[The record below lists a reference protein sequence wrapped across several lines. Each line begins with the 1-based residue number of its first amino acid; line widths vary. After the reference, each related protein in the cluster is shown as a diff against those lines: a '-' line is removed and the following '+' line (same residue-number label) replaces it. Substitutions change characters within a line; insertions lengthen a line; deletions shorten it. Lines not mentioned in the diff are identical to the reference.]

1 MDGSQSDNTPEAAP
15 KTLRGVD
22 VSSFQGPPGDWKNEA
37 GSIVWASTKVT
48 ELGPGG
54 SHYVNPDAAADWAY
68 FAQAKLARIAYLF
81 AHPSTGPADTVEF
94 FASEMHNLGL
104 NDTDGIMLDLE
115 QTDGLGPGQV
125 SSWAAEVMQRL
136 RKRYN
141 RMPILYTYLSFAEAG
156 NTASLGR
163 YPLWISDPSSPP
175 GKPRVPPP
183 WKDWTIHQYV
193 ASGIIDRDLAK
204 FATVAAME
212 QAFGSEP
219 KPQHGR
225 LGGSIVSGITAVRW
239 DDGVIVIAGVDG
251 LNHVAI
257 RRFEPGHGWGPW
269 WNPSKVKISGPPGLV
284 AWGASAGQLFYAT
297 ESGVVELATED
308 TGRSWR

>member
-1 MDGSQSDNTPEAAP
+1 MDGSQSDNTPGAAP
-15 KTLRGVD
+15 TTIRGVD

-37 GSIVWASTKVT
+37 GNIVWASTKVT

-54 SHYVNPDAAADWAY
+54 SHYVNPDAAADWEY
-68 FAQAKLARIAYLF
+68 FAQQKLARIAYLF
-81 AHPSTGPADTVEF
+81 AHPSTGTADTVEF
-94 FASEMHNLGL
+94 FASEMQALGL
-104 NDTDGIMLDLE
+104 NDADGIMLDLE

-125 SSWAAEVMQRL
+125 TNWAADVMLRL
-136 RKRYN
+136 HKRFN
-141 RMPILYTYLSFAEAG
+141 RMPILYTYLSFAQAG

-204 FATVAAME
+204 FATVTAME
-212 QAFGSEP
+212 QAFGAEP
-219 KPQHGR
+219 KPQHGN
-225 LGGSIVSGITAVRW
+225 LGGSVVSGVTAVRW
-239 DDGVIVIAGVDG
+239 DDGTIVIAGVDG

-257 RRFEPGHGWGPW
+257 RRFEPASGWGPW
-269 WNPSKVKISGPPGLV
+269 WNPSKVRISGPPGLV
-284 AWGASAGQLFYAT
+284 AWGANAGQLFYAT

-308 TGRSWR
+308 TGRTWR